1 MKLDLTSWK
10 RALASLERAITRSTA
25 APNDEEL
32 RDAVIQRFEY
42 SYELSWKM
50 LKRHLEQVV
59 PDPGMVDQWSFKELM
74 REAAERGLIAA
85 VEPWIEYRYQRN
97 MTAHAYDDEKARRV
111 YETAQSFITDAK
123 ALLAAVERRNV
134 D

>member
-1 MKLDLTSWK
+1 MLLDLTSWK

-25 APNDEEL
+25 APKDEEL

-59 PDPGMVDQWSFKELM
+59 PDPGAVDQWSFKELM

-97 MTAHAYDDEKARRV
+97 MTAQVYDEEKARLV
-111 YETAQSFITDAK
+111 YDSGRSFIKDAK
-123 ALLAAVERRNV
+123 APLEQVERRNV

>member
-25 APNDEEL
+25 APKDEEV

-59 PDPGMVDQWSFKELM
+59 PDPGAVDQWSFRELI

-97 MTAHAYDDEKARRV
+97 MTAHVYADEKARRV
-111 YETAQSFITDAK
+111 YASAQSFIIDAK
-123 ALLAAVERRNV
+123 ALLTEVERRNV

>member
-1 MKLDLTSWK
+1 MQLDLTSWK
-10 RALASLERAITRSTA
+10 RALASLERAIRRSTA
-25 APNDEEL
+25 SPKDEEL

-59 PDPGMVDQWSFKELM
+59 ADPGSVDQWSFKELM
-74 REAAERGLIAA
+74 REAAERGLVNA
-85 VEPWIEYRYQRN
+85 VEPWIEYRHQRN
-97 MTAHAYDDEKARRV
+97 MTAHTYDEEKARLV
-111 YETAQSFITDAK
+111 HESAQAFLGDAK
-123 ALLAAVERRNV
+123 ALLAQVERRNV